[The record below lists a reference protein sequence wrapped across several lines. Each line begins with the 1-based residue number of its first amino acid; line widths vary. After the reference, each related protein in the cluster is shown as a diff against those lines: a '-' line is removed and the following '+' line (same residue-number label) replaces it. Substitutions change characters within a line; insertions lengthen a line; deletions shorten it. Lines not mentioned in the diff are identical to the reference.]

1 MGGGSRRV
9 ARLAFVW
16 ALMGC
21 GVASAAAAQQA
32 APKSPAPKAK
42 TSSAA
47 SVMVQQSR
55 AEWWRN
61 GAEQPAALQQRPGPY
76 LAPAWKPAQSHEQPV
91 NNFSLSDQHVIVVS
105 TLSLILV
112 GVIVLLLVT

>member
-1 MGGGSRRV
+1 MGGSRRV

-32 APKSPAPKAK
+32 APEKSASQPGA
-42 TSSAA
+42 TAA
-47 SVMVQQSR
+47 SSVNVQQSR
-55 AEWWRN
+55 AEWWQHT
-61 GAEQPAALQQRPGPY
+61 GQPAASEQRPGPF
-76 LAPAWKPAQSHEQPV
+76 LARPWQPAQYDKQPV
-91 NNFSLSDQHVIVVS
+91 NKLDLSDQHVIAVS
-105 TLSLILV
+105 TLSLILI